1 MFGVQAQQLVL
12 KSRKL
17 EEIIFFFHGLGR
29 SATLRA
35 WSSWPDNIHVKLVEN
50 AILPDVLALV
60 DVAVVANLAPESLH
74 SLFVALGRSTDEIVI
89 GEAQAVPQRTKF
101 GGNVRRELLRRLACG
116 LGCALDLLP
125 VLVSAS
131 KKICVVAHHALPPR
145 DRVACDRCI
154 GMTDMRSRIHVVDG
168 RGDVESFAHCL
179 VNRLF
184 GNGTADSSH
193 ILVAQARLRAARN
206 DSSGSILTLRYLAN
220 SAGRLPASHLSA
232 EPGAL
237 RRCACNHRIRA
248 HSSSQ
253 FRSCSRF

>member
-1 MFGVQAQQLVL
+1 P
-12 KSRKL
+12 
-17 EEIIFFFHGLGR
+17 
-29 SATLRA
+29 T
-35 WSSWPDNIHVKLVEN
+35 D
-50 AILPDVLALV
+50 
-60 DVAVVANLAPESLH
+60 SLQ
-74 SLFVALGRSTDEIVI
+74 SMLVALRRSPGEIVI
-89 GEAQAVPQRTKF
+89 RKAQAVPESTKF
-101 GGNVRRELLRRLACG
+101 GGNFGGELLRGLARS

-125 VLVSAS
+125 VLVSAG

-154 GMTDMRSRIHVVDG
+154 GMTYMRSRIHVVDG

-193 ILVAQARLRAARN
+193 ILVAQARLRAARD

-253 FRSCSRF
+253 FRSCSQFRDARRPVSLLQLSICEQAPDGSHRDGARQESWSRRK